1 LKLCSG
7 QPDEFR
13 EFLHYC
19 RNLAFTQ
26 DPDYEYIIG
35 LFEGCMKKN
44 GIDPKNADFIWNKNR
59 LVLEKEAIKR
69 QMLNAIKKNPRNKA
83 GETEK

>member
-1 LKLCSG
+1 MTIEELCQG
-7 QPDEFR
+7 HPDEFR

-19 RNLAFTQ
+19 RNLSFTQ

-35 LFEGCMKKN
+35 LFESCMGKN
-44 GIDPKNADFIWNKNR
+44 GVDVKTPSFIWNQNR

-69 QMLNAIKKNPRNKA
+69 
-83 GETEK
+83 